1 MNRMKSP
8 WVCVVFALGGW
19 ATGMAF
25 AQSGADA
32 LSACTSLKN
41 EKARLKCYDEQMA
54 KHGRAAAASE
64 VTAAPSAPEPV
75 PAASA
80 ASAAPTAPASA
91 AARAPAT
98 PAAAAAP
105 AATPHADSGSA
116 LSPEDEFGLAGEA
129 LRKKRQKQNAA
140 LPPDEISARVKAVS
154 RRAWGEH
161 LIELENGQFWVE
173 TRHMGR
179 EPPATG
185 ETVRIRRGVLG
196 AYYLEREHGAPLK
209 VKRLE

>member
-1 MNRMKSP
+1 MKSP
-8 WVCVVFALGGW
+8 WVCVAFALGGL

-32 LSACTSLKN
+32 LGACTSLKN

-54 KHGRAAAASE
+54 KQGRAAAASE
-64 VTAAPSAPEPV
+64 AASAPSAPEPE
-75 PAASA
+75 PAPVS
-80 ASAAPTAPASA
+80 ASAAPAKPAPA

-98 PAAAAAP
+98 PAAAPAS
-105 AATPHADSGSA
+105 AATSAAADSGSA

-140 LPPDEISARVKAVS
+140 LPPEEISARVKAVS

-185 ETVRIRRGVLG
+185 ETVKIRRGMLG